1 MCVLCCAY
9 SLSHVQPFVT
19 LWTVA
24 HQVLL
29 SMGFSG
35 EEYKSGLPC
44 PPSRD
49 LPNPGMKPMFPTLH
63 VASLPSKPPGK
74 PKNTEVGT
82 LSLLQGIFPTQES
95 NWGLLHSRLIHYTEP
110 SGKPA
115 HTSIAF
121 CCLI

>member
-82 LSLLQGIFPTQES
+82 LSLLQWTTFCQYIVT
-95 NWGLLHSRLIHYTEP
+95 LLI
-110 SGKPA
+110 
-115 HTSIAF
+115 
-121 CCLI
+121 